1 MSLQVV
7 PEAAVAVCA
16 RDGGGIP
23 ELLAKVEEALL
34 NLNAMVK
41 CTNFVRT
48 KMLGTPEIKG
58 NAWHCYLQILC
69 VIVKFSSKVFHPVA
83 CATFKDGIF

>member
-1 MSLQVV
+1 MV

-41 CTNFVRT
+41 CTYFMISSYMHPLVGSLKCSGCTSITFCFV
-48 KMLGTPEIKG
+48 GP
-58 NAWHCYLQILC
+58 
-69 VIVKFSSKVFHPVA
+69 
-83 CATFKDGIF
+83 KDRK